1 MSIFTRSWTARIAAA
16 GLALSGSCLARQPEA
31 PKPFKTGTVMVVEH
45 ASLGKLLANPKDQA
59 LGNAL
64 AMIPA
69 RVRELPREAHDMPP
83 EAANL
88 INMVLATFGRPGR
101 LAVVYNGDNPS
112 GGGFGY
118 GAIFSTLTAG
128 QEEADQMQAQIT
140 ALMAMAKGGPRPVP
154 SQRFKGMTDIQ
165 TPAALVSFGPRQ
177 AKDGWRYE
185 VMIGTIDNPDAV
197 TEPLPSPV
205 TGLDTI
211 LRARINLAGLTPAL
225 DLARAFGGND
235 PQAEEVLEKL
245 EAAGVAG
252 NGALQISYQAGHTQT
267 ESVAVTVLEGAK
279 RFATKLGLGT
289 VPLTKAD
296 LASIPADATEVYFRR
311 GGDSARIDLA
321 ALSQNNPQVQ
331 EGLDEFERHTGVNL
345 QTDVLDAIG
354 TTFAMYLSEST
365 GGAGVGSAVAMVE
378 LRDRAKLSTA
388 MTKLIATANMAADH
402 LPMGPGHLRVVSAR
416 DGGTEFITL
425 RFPGLPVPAELT
437 VALTERWLILSP
449 TPQATLVAARQASG
463 KGDAGIMSNKV
474 FAASFPGDK
483 QVTSFSFID
492 APRNLAA
499 GYTLMTMLGSA
510 IANGVRSPTDPTR
523 EPGMLVPL
531 YNDLRKDARAA
542 VGYSYWRGDDRVSE
556 THADRSLIVNL
567 TAAAGVL
574 AKFVPLAAIPAAAAA
589 DQRHGSLNASGAAFA
604 AIASRVMT
612 PFTPDHAAWTLATS
626 NPVAGQWVRWEEWMP
641 RASAPTP

>member
-1 MSIFTRSWTARIAAA
+1 MSILTRSWTARIAAA

-31 PKPFKTGTVMVVEH
+31 PKPFKSGTVMVIEH
-45 ASLGKLLANPKDQA
+45 ASLAKLLTDPKDQA

-69 RVRELPREAHDMPP
+69 RVRELPGEVPDMPP
-83 EAANL
+83 EAASL

-118 GAIFSTLTAG
+118 GAVFSTLTAG
-128 QEEADQMQAQIT
+128 KEEADQMQAQIT
-140 ALMAMAKGGPRPVP
+140 ALMAMSKGGPRPVP

-177 AKDGWRYE
+177 ANDGWRYE

-197 TEPLPSPV
+197 TEPLPAPI
-205 TGLDTI
+205 TGLDSI
-211 LRARINLAGLTPAL
+211 LRARVNLAGLTPAL
-225 DLARAFGGND
+225 DLARAFGGNN
-235 PQAEEVLEKL
+235 PQAEEALEKI
-245 EAAGVAG
+245 EAAGMAG
-252 NGALQISYQAGHTQT
+252 NGALQISYQAGRTQT
-267 ESVAVTVLEGAK
+267 DSVTVTVMEGAK
-279 RFATKLGLGT
+279 RFAPTLGLGT
-289 VPLTKAD
+289 VPLTTAD
-296 LASIPADATEVYFRR
+296 FASIPADATEVYFRR
-311 GGDSARIDLA
+311 GGDAARIDLA

-331 EGLDEFERHTGVNL
+331 EGLDEFEAHTGVNL

-354 TTFAMYLSEST
+354 TTFALYMSEST

-402 LPMGPGHLRVVSAR
+402 LPMGPGHLKVVSAR

-425 RFPGLPVPAELT
+425 RFPGLPIPAEVT

-449 TPQATLVAARQASG
+449 TPQGTLVAARQASG
-463 KGDAGIMSNKV
+463 KGDAGIMSNKL
-474 FAASFPGDK
+474 FAASIPGDK
-483 QVTSFSFID
+483 QVTGFSFID

-499 GYTLMTMLGSA
+499 GYTLMTMIGSA
-510 IANGVRSPTDPTR
+510 IANGVRSPTDPSR
-523 EPGMLVPL
+523 EPGMLVPV

-542 VGYSYWRGDDRVSE
+542 SSFSYWRGDDLVLE
-556 THADRSLIVNL
+556 AHADRSMIVNF
-567 TAAAGVL
+567 TAAVGVL
-574 AKFVPLAAIPAAAAA
+574 AKFVPLAAIPAAAGA
-589 DQRHGSLNASGAAFA
+589 DQRYGAMNAPEAAFA
-604 AIASRVMT
+604 AIASRVIT
-612 PFTPDHAAWTLATS
+612 PFTPEHAAWTLATS
-626 NPVAGQWVRWEEWMP
+626 NPAAGQWVRWEEWML